1 MILIG
6 GTLSIDT
13 KKDKLVFGKCNRSGK
28 AEKAVVMALLGDL
41 YSGNEELIIL
51 HIVSSKSKKP
61 INKKNLKGLGEIVH
75 NYQNSSKENSDFV
88 EQFKRLSASQ
98 REKVLDAIIIRN
110 RKRDEDC
117 KAYKQECGHHRELVN
132 IGEKQYEKLENIHS
146 MMRLDPRSKLHMW
159 SNPRM
164 KFTDKQKN
172 RLSKKEKKE
181 LKKQHKKSK
190 KKKSSNKGTSK

>member
-6 GTLSIDT
+6 GTLSIDS

-41 YSGNEELIIL
+41 YSGNEELTIL

-61 INKKNLKGLGEIVH
+61 INKKNLSRVLV
-75 NYQNSSKENSDFV
+75 
-88 EQFKRLSASQ
+88 RLSIIIKILQKKIATLSYNLKGYLLTL
-98 REKVLDAIIIRN
+98 REKVLDAILVRN
-110 RKRDEDC
+110 RKLDEDC

-146 MMRLDPRSKLHMW
+146 MMTLDPRSKLHV
-159 SNPRM
+159 
-164 KFTDKQKN
+164 DKSAN
-172 RLSKKEKKE
+172 EIY
-181 LKKQHKKSK
+181 
-190 KKKSSNKGTSK
+190 